1 MDEPSFKTRLAF
13 QAWRALL
20 LISVGTFVLG
30 FSGHI
35 ITLLAAPFLTLK
47 TQAAIHASIP
57 VLLTAVKFVTVP
69 LLVILTPFA
78 HHHPTFQ
85 SWERWGKRLMIRLE
99 HMAKIPWEFA
109 KRLFHRAVSIF
120 RSS

>member
-1 MDEPSFKTRLAF
+1 MDEPSLKTKLAF

-20 LISVGTFVLG
+20 LISLGTFVLG

-35 ITLLAAPFLTLK
+35 VTILAAPWLALK

-69 LLVILTPFA
+69 LLVLLTPFA
-78 HHHPTFQ
+78 HFHPTFK
-85 SWERWGKRLMIRLE
+85 SWERWGKQLMIRLE
-99 HMAKIPWEFA
+99 HAASVPWEFVKNLFRRA
-109 KRLFHRAVSIF
+109 KSLFR
-120 RSS
+120 